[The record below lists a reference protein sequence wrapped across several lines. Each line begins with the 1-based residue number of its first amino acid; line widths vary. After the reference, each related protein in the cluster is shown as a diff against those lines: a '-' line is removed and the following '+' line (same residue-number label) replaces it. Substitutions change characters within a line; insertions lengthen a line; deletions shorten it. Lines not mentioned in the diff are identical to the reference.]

1 MLSEAAMCLVR
12 DEIDSPLSGGILTPA
27 SGIGEPL
34 ADRLR
39 QTEMVVHVGEW

>member
-1 MLSEAAMCLVR
+1 V
-12 DEIDSPLSGGILTPA
+12 LTPA

-39 QTEMVVHVGEW
+39 DVGFTITVGEASG